1 MPAISPQSHVQN
13 ILRISHEMYGHAKQG
28 DWATFTELEAKREKI
43 IAALFTHPHINVM
56 LEKLAAALRQVMTID
71 NKSMALGEKE
81 KQRLA
86 GKMAGLKQHRQA
98 ARVYQLVSMNES
110 LSS

>member
-13 ILRISHEMYGHAKQG
+13 ILRISHEMYGQAKQG
-28 DWATFTELEAKREKI
+28 DWATFTRLEAKREKI
-43 IAALFTHPHINVM
+43 ITALFAHPHINVM
-56 LEKLAAALRQVMTID
+56 LETLAATLRQVMTID
-71 NKSMALGEKE
+71 NKSMALGERE

-86 GKMAGLKQHRQA
+86 GEMAGLNQHHQA
-98 ARVYQLVSMNES
+98 ARVYQLASMNES